1 MATATTT
8 DVTANQRAQ
17 LLEERL
23 IAFAVRIVKVA
34 DALPKTYSGQHFAK
48 QIVRSG
54 SSPALNYGEA
64 RGSESDKDFRH
75 KIAIALKELRETHIN
90 LQIVGQSGLLPINDL
105 AGVIDENNQLI
116 SIFVATVRSLD
127 KKSGN
132 QRS

>member
-1 MATATTT
+1 MTS
-8 DVTANQRAQ
+8 NQKAQ
-17 LLEERL
+17 ELENRL

-90 LQIVGQSGLLPINDL
+90 LRIVGQSALLKEEDL
-105 AGVIDENNQLI
+105 AGVVDENNQLI
-116 SIFVATVRSLD
+116 SIFVAAIRSLD
-127 KKSGN
+127 KKIGN
-132 QRS
+132 NRS